1 MTFISYAQNFE
12 DIMLWRALKHVEN
25 GFYIDVGAWSPD
37 IDSVTKAFYEN
48 GWRGINIE
56 PNPAFNDQLI
66 YRRPRDTNLK
76 VAIGNAEGALM
87 MNFLENPGLST
98 LDDAIAERHKAAG
111 WAATRQEVQIRT
123 LSAICRDHVPKGQ
136 AVHFLKVDVE
146 GFEEAAL
153 RGNDWATCRPW
164 IIVVE
169 ATLPMSQKESHESW
183 EPILF
188 AANYQL
194 AYADGLNRFYV
205 AQEHADLLPAFKYP
219 PNVFDSF
226 KLQAH
231 QEAET
236 RSVQAE
242 AKAQQAEAKAQQAEA
257 KAQQAEAKAQQ
268 AEAKAQQAE
277 AASTQ
282 ALMQLQAVYT
292 STSWRITAPLR
303 GLAGQAFKLSPQ
315 RLKPQIKLLLRH
327 AALYVYRRPRLRN
340 AAFAVLNRFPT
351 LKRRLV
357 SLITSTPVPTTNQ
370 QNGPAELAQLTPRAR
385 QIYADLKAAIEA
397 RNKDGR

>member
-1 MTFISYAQNFE
+1 VGQTDSLRIASISPYGLPHSYRQWATS
-12 DIMLWRALKHVEN
+12 LWKRPMNE
-25 GFYIDVGAWSPD
+25 WS
-37 IDSVTKAFYEN
+37 FQLMYET
-48 GWRGINIE
+48 
-56 PNPAFNDQLI
+56 L
-66 YRRPRDTNLK
+66 
-76 VAIGNAEGALM
+76 
-87 MNFLENPGLST
+87 LE
-98 LDDAIAERHKAAG
+98 
-111 WAATRQEVQIRT
+111 AATKGEEQPI
-123 LSAICRDHVPKGQ
+123 LDANSAWMKAI
-136 AVHFLKVDVE
+136 
-146 GFEEAAL
+146 EEAIQELEEFSNHVRQQA
-153 RGNDWATCRPW
+153 
-164 IIVVE
+164 E
-169 ATLPMSQKESHESW
+169 AK
-183 EPILF
+183 
-188 AANYQL
+188 
-194 AYADGLNRFYV
+194 
-205 AQEHADLLPAFKYP
+205 AQ
-219 PNVFDSF
+219 
-226 KLQAH
+226 QA
-231 QEAET
+231 EAKAQQAEAKAQQAEAKAQQAEAKAQ
-236 RSVQAE
+236 QAE

-327 AALYVYRRPRLRN
+327 AALYVHRRPRLRN
-340 AAFAVLNRFPT
+340 TAFAVLNRFPT
-351 LKRRLV
+351 LKQRLV